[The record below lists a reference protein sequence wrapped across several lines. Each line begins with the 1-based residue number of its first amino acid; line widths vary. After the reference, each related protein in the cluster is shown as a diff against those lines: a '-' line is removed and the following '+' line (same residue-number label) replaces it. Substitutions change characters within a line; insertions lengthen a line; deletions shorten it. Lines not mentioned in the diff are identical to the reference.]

1 MRFVHFSHHPGTPPG
16 QGEKPMPI
24 IIAEGWLKGH
34 CSRRA
39 RKAHRC
45 VYDRV
50 SFDDRGKR
58 TLIRCK
64 INIQPGEAYAEG
76 DRNDDAGGFGN
87 DRFCLTCAGYDATGH
102 LLPSAALLQA
112 AQP

>member
-1 MRFVHFSHHPGTPPG
+1 
-16 QGEKPMPI
+16 MPI